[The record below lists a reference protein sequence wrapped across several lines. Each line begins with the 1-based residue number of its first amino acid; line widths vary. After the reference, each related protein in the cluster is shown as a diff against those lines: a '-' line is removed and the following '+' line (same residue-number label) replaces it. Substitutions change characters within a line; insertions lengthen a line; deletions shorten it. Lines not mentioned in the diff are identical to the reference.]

1 MQTAIF
7 LLVIASLA
15 ALQSRAIRGAKRHQ
29 LQDICHQKGLP
40 DVYDELVRASEGVAF
55 FAATVVV
62 LAAVAATFSIS
73 KLLTTSFSA
82 GLWAGLCWIML
93 VIVPMTLTRFAGV
106 WIVVTTWWLWR
117 PLIRLITPV
126 LRAITKAVEAIQW
139 VLYRSKNR
147 ATADESQ
154 EEIRLAMDEAHRE
167 GHLDEEAREMIEG
180 VMELEDAQVSEI
192 MTPRTQVIGI
202 PLNST
207 WKDSVK
213 AALESGYS
221 RLPVWKSSPDDIV
234 GVLHL
239 REILAELAQY
249 QDASSK
255 PKRTDPNLSDLLRP
269 PYFIPETMSVRS
281 LLRDLQHGKSHMAI
295 VTDEFGGVCGIVTIE
310 DALEEI
316 VGEITDEHDETLADG
331 ILVESNDACE
341 TLANVPIDDLN
352 QRMHFSLPEEA
363 DFDTV
368 GGFAFHVFGRIPSE
382 GETIAS
388 DGVSLEVLSSSR
400 RRIDRLRITRLPQ
413 TPD

>member
-7 LLVIASLA
+7 LLLIASLA

-40 DVYDELVRASEGVAF
+40 DVYDELIRASEGVAF

-139 VLYRSKNR
+139 VLYRSKNL

-239 REILAELAQY
+239 REILAELAQH
-249 QDASSK
+249 QDASCK
-255 PKRTDPNLSDLLRP
+255 PKRTDPYLSDLLRP
-269 PYFIPETMSVRS
+269 PYFIPETMSVQS

>member
-1 MQTAIF
+1 M
-7 LLVIASLA
+7 IASLA

-269 PYFIPETMSVRS
+269 PYFIPETMSVQS

>member
-29 LQDICHQKGLP
+29 LQDICHQQGLP

-207 WKDSVK
+207 WKDSVEV
-213 AALESGYS
+213 ALDSGYS

-239 REILAELAQY
+239 REILTELAQY
-249 QDASSK
+249 QDASSE

-269 PYFIPETMSVRS
+269 PYFIPETMSVQS

>member
-7 LLVIASLA
+7 LLLIASLA

-40 DVYDELVRASEGVAF
+40 DVYDELIRASEGVAF

-239 REILAELAQY
+239 REILAELAQH
-249 QDASSK
+249 QDASCK
-255 PKRTDPNLSDLLRP
+255 PKRTDPYLSDLLRP
-269 PYFIPETMSVRS
+269 PYFIPETMSVQS

>member
-7 LLVIASLA
+7 LLLIASLA

-249 QDASSK
+249 QDASCK

-269 PYFIPETMSVRS
+269 PYFIPETMSVQS

>member
-7 LLVIASLA
+7 LLLIASLA

-249 QDASSK
+249 QDASCK
-255 PKRTDPNLSDLLRP
+255 PKRTDPYLSDLLRP
-269 PYFIPETMSVRS
+269 PYFIPETMSVQS

>member
-7 LLVIASLA
+7 LLLIASLA

-62 LAAVAATFSIS
+62 LAGVAATFSIS
-73 KLLTTSFSA
+73 QLLTTSFSA

-126 LRAITKAVEAIQW
+126 LRAITKGVEAIQW
-139 VLYRSKNR
+139 VLYSSKSR

-269 PYFIPETMSVRS
+269 PYFIPETMSVQS

>member
-7 LLVIASLA
+7 LLLIASLA

-93 VIVPMTLTRFAGV
+93 VILPMTLTRFAGV

-207 WKDSVK
+207 WKNSVK

-249 QDASSK
+249 QDASSE

-269 PYFIPETMSVRS
+269 PYFIPETMSVQS

>member
-7 LLVIASLA
+7 LLLIASLA

-29 LQDICHQKGLP
+29 LQDICHQQGLP

-93 VIVPMTLTRFAGV
+93 VILPMTLTRFAGV

-249 QDASSK
+249 QDASCK
-255 PKRTDPNLSDLLRP
+255 PKRTDPYLSDLLRP
-269 PYFIPETMSVRS
+269 PYFIPETMSVQS

>member
-7 LLVIASLA
+7 LLLIASLA

-29 LQDICHQKGLP
+29 LQDICHKKGLP

-207 WKDSVK
+207 WKNSVK

-269 PYFIPETMSVRS
+269 PYFIPETMSVQS

>member
-207 WKDSVK
+207 WKNSVK

-249 QDASSK
+249 QDASCK
-255 PKRTDPNLSDLLRP
+255 PKRTDPYLSDLLRP
-269 PYFIPETMSVRS
+269 PYFIPETMSVQS